1 MTDAAHV
8 YTPPAVASTTALP
21 GQVQDYLNGKDLAA
35 KTEALR
41 ISTVNEDG
49 WPHASLL
56 SAGDMLALPP
66 DRIRFVTFP
75 QSSMTANLLRDGRV
89 TVTLVLDGGM
99 CELRMRCRRLGHA
112 PPDVPLA
119 FFEATL
125 VEVRRHQAPYASV
138 NGGVT
143 FALHEPDAVLPR
155 WQKQIE
161 AMGQAA

>member
-8 YTPPAVASTTALP
+8 YPPPAVGSTAALP

-99 CELRMRCRRLGHA
+99 
-112 PPDVPLA
+112 
-119 FFEATL
+119 
-125 VEVRRHQAPYASV
+125 
-138 NGGVT
+138 
-143 FALHEPDAVLPR
+143 
-155 WQKQIE
+155 
-161 AMGQAA
+161 